1 MNSCLLGLVCLLV
14 VIITKAF
21 WREQTGRAMKSFSPI
36 RSVVEQV
43 QEQLGDINQFLSR
56 YDIGSPA
63 TLAKLKGVLLDTG
76 NRSKKVYLQIE
87 LASVVDYRKHFVYG
101 TYSLEGDGPFLVFS
115 YYEVIQKIQ
124 AAIHAGYTPNIDAV
138 IRNLSSGVQ
147 REMQLR
153 AYSRRCVQPGLDYF
167 DRQPRTNL
175 QDALAVFKSAQ
186 LFSPHKVQ
194 ILQPTATD
202 INSLSIIPFLNNDD
216 TLSGLKKGLPAYI
229 AKCIDV
235 GSATE

>member
-1 MNSCLLGLVCLLV
+1 MENR
-14 VIITKAF
+14 
-21 WREQTGRAMKSFSPI
+21 WE
-36 RSVVEQV
+36 VVEQV
-43 QEQLGDINQFLSR
+43 LEQFGDINQFLSR
-56 YDIGSPA
+56 DDIGSPA

-87 LASVVDYRKHFVYG
+87 LASVVDYGKHFVYG

-147 REMQLR
+147 QREMQLR
-153 AYSRRCVQPGLDYF
+153 AYSRRCVQPGSDYF

-202 INSLSIIPFLNNDD
+202 VDSLSQ
-216 TLSGLKKGLPAYI
+216 
-229 AKCIDV
+229 
-235 GSATE
+235 